1 MDFKTLLQKDFI
13 IYDGG
18 MGTMLQDRGLEMGH
32 NPNVLNIT
40 NPETIV
46 EVHREYV
53 NAGSDIICSNT
64 FSTNKYKLEDTGYG
78 VKEVVKAALDCTE
91 KAVEGTDAL

>member
-40 NPETIV
+40 D
-46 EVHREYV
+46 RK
-53 NAGSDIICSNT
+53 S
-64 FSTNKYKLEDTGYG
+64 
-78 VKEVVKAALDCTE
+78 VV
-91 KAVEGTDAL
+91 